1 MERNFGKGFKGGI
14 WRIKRE
20 YFNLIRKGVIIE
32 FKG

>member
-14 WRIKRE
+14 WRNNRE
-20 YFNLIRKGVIIE
+20 YFNIIKKCVIVE

>member
-14 WRIKRE
+14 WRNNRE
-20 YFNLIRKGVIIE
+20 YFNLIKKIIIE